1 MPITDVAPRLPLMA
15 LFDALRAWQLD
26 RTATAR
32 REVATALAMLAEH
45 LGLRGMRITIDAPLL
60 ASLTVGC
67 GTLRRAPGSAEGSE
81 LRAPTDGARLGWLW
95 ADGPSQ
101 PAAQAVALALDA
113 ERGQHRARHAEQNLA
128 VLDTAIRGIGGVLSL
143 DRVLQLV
150 VDNVR
155 ELADARYAALGI
167 VDEDGRIERFL
178 TAGIGSAARRRIG
191 APPRG
196 RGLLGLVVRENRAI
210 RVPDISVDP
219 RRHGFPPNHP
229 PMRSFLGVPV
239 TVRGRSMG
247 NLYLAEKRD
256 AAEFSDEDQLLVE
269 RFARHAGLAIEIA
282 RLGER
287 VQQLAV
293 VDERE
298 RIGRDLHD
306 GVIQRLYAVTLSLD
320 DVPAAMRERPDEA
333 AQEVDEAITS
343 LQLAIE
349 EIREFVHRLG
359 SPLATRADLA
369 GGIEALADEVRAHA
383 GLEVEVDLP
392 RDPGLAPEASIE
404 LLSIVREALS
414 NIVRHADARRIV
426 IRALRRR
433 ADLVVRVSDDGHGFT
448 VGGVGPGHH
457 GLRNM
462 ERRAE
467 RLGGAFEVRSSKRA
481 GTRIIIT
488 LPVPTG
494 RQKTGGSDRA

>member
-1 MPITDVAPRLPLMA
+1 
-15 LFDALRAWQLD
+15 
-26 RTATAR
+26 
-32 REVATALAMLAEH
+32 
-45 LGLRGMRITIDAPLL
+45 
-60 ASLTVGC
+60 
-67 GTLRRAPGSAEGSE
+67 
-81 LRAPTDGARLGWLW
+81 
-95 ADGPSQ
+95 
-101 PAAQAVALALDA
+101 
-113 ERGQHRARHAEQNLA
+113 
-128 VLDTAIRGIGGVLSL
+128 
-143 DRVLQLV
+143 VLQLI

-167 VDEDGRIERFL
+167 VDGDGRIERFL
-178 TAGIGSAARRRIG
+178 TAGISDAARRRIG
-191 APPRG
+191 SPPRG
-196 RGLLGLVVRENRAI
+196 HGLLGLIVRENRAI
-210 RVPDISVDP
+210 RVPDITADP
-219 RRHGFPPNHP
+219 RRHGFPPHHP
-229 PMRSFLGVPV
+229 SMRSFLGVPL
-239 TVRGRSMG
+239 TVRGRSVG
-247 NLYLAEKRD
+247 NLYLADKRN

-269 RFARHAGLAIEIA
+269 RFARHAGLAIENA

-320 DVPAAMRERPDEA
+320 DVPTALRDRPDEA
-333 AQEVDEAITS
+333 AREVDEAISS

-359 SPLATRADLA
+359 SPLALRADLR
-369 GGIEALADEVRAHA
+369 GGVEALADEVRAHA
-383 GLEVEVDLP
+383 GLDVEVDLP
-392 RDPGLAPEASIE
+392 REPGLAAEASVE

-414 NIVRHADARRIV
+414 NIVRHADAQKVV
-426 IRALRRR
+426 IRARRRR
-433 ADLVVRVSDDGHGFT
+433 ADLVTQVIDDGHGFI
-448 VGGVGPGHH
+448 VGSIGSGHH

-494 RQKTGGSDRA
+494 RQKTGGPDRA